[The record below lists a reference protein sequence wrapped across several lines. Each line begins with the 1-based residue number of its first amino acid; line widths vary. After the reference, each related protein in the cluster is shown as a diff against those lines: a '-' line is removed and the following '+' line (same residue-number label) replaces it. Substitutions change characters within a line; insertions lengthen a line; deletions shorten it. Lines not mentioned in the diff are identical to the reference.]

1 MGEHF
6 DLLLSGGVLVS
17 GNGLFRSDV
26 AIRDGKIAEINSSIS
41 HWSARE
47 VLDVRGKLIF
57 PGVIDVH
64 THPLYEDDFET
75 TSLTAAWGGT
85 TTLIHYAYAFHNQ
98 NVAEAIEKTI
108 AEASRVSY
116 LDFGLHLGLF
126 QVEKQYR
133 QIPDAFQFGVRT
145 FKMFMTYAKLGRMT
159 SDYYLAAAMDLIAKH
174 GGMAMVHAEN
184 GLATDYLEDK
194 FNSEGVP
201 AIEAFTRMRPAALEA
216 EAINRAIAIAEVSG
230 CSIYI
235 PHLSA
240 GRGLEPVARARSV
253 GQPVFAETC
262 PQYLV
267 LTERDLFRWG
277 PLAKIGPPLRT
288 LEDNEALWRGLI
300 DGTID
305 VVASDHAPKAKR
317 REEDF
322 FEAAYGSPQAET
334 LLTIMYDRGVNGGR
348 ISLPRLT
355 QLLSEAPAR
364 IFGLYP
370 RKGSLQVGSD
380 ADIVIFDPT
389 VRHVLSG
396 KTQHSKAG
404 YTLYE
409 GRECLGRPWM
419 TLQRGRVVLDRDRLV
434 ASPGDGHFIR
444 VG

>member
-1 MGEHF
+1 M
-6 DLLLSGGVLVS
+6 
-17 GNGLFRSDV
+17 
-26 AIRDGKIAEINSSIS
+26 
-41 HWSARE
+41 
-47 VLDVRGKLIF
+47 
-57 PGVIDVH
+57 
-64 THPLYEDDFET
+64 
-75 TSLTAAWGGT
+75 
-85 TTLIHYAYAFHNQ
+85 
-98 NVAEAIEKTI
+98 
-108 AEASRVSY
+108 
-116 LDFGLHLGLF
+116 
-126 QVEKQYR
+126 
-133 QIPDAFQFGVRT
+133 
-145 FKMFMTYAKLGRMT
+145 
-159 SDYYLAAAMDLIAKH
+159 
-174 GGMAMVHAEN
+174 
-184 GLATDYLEDK
+184 
-194 FNSEGVP
+194 
-201 AIEAFTRMRPAALEA
+201 
-216 EAINRAIAIAEVSG
+216 
-230 CSIYI
+230 
-235 PHLSA
+235 
-240 GRGLEPVARARSV
+240 
-253 GQPVFAETC
+253 
-262 PQYLV
+262 
-267 LTERDLFRWG
+267 
-277 PLAKIGPPLRT
+277 AKIGPPLRT

-380 ADIVIFDPT
+380 ADMVIFDPT
-389 VRHVLSG
+389 DRHVLSG

-419 TLQRGRVVLDRDRLV
+419 TLQRGRIILDRDRLV